1 MTGQAGASAERV
13 LAWHCRRLLGRQR
26 SLMLATV
33 GREGLPHL
41 AQVAYR
47 QDGDDLYVLV
57 APAEAVA
64 SDLRAIGPVAG
75 LIPGGDGQPVLH
87 LSGAAEAVA
96 EPAER
101 ARVAALF
108 ATDTATVPADA
119 ALYRVIA
126 DELRPRA
133 GTLEART
140 AAPGEPI
147 VRQGE
152 SPDRF
157 YVILE
162 GSCEVVQDGARG
174 RETLATLDP
183 GRFFGETGL
192 LAGVPRTASVIAT
205 TDTTLLALSRA
216 TFAAALGDIAPTAA
230 DLARTLYEI
239 AQG

>member
-1 MTGQAGASAERV
+1 MGVSAERV

-26 SLMLATV
+26 SLMLASAS
-33 GREGLPHL
+33 REGLPHL

-57 APAEAVA
+57 APTEAVA
-64 SDLRAIGPVAG
+64 GDLRAIGPVAG
-75 LIPGGDGQPVLH
+75 LLPGGDGQPVLH
-87 LSGAAEAVA
+87 LSGAAEAVSEA
-96 EPAER
+96 DR

-108 ATDTATVPADA
+108 TTDTVPVAPDA
-119 ALYRVIA
+119 ALYRVIT

-147 VRQGE
+147 IRQGE

-162 GSCEVVQDGARG
+162 GSCEVVQDGAKG

-192 LAGVPRTASVIAT
+192 LAGVPRTASIVAT
-205 TDTTLLALSRA
+205 TPTTVLALNRA

-230 DLARTLYEI
+230 DLARTLFAI

>member
-1 MTGQAGASAERV
+1 MVAGAERV

-26 SLMLATV
+26 SMMLATAS
-33 GREGLPHL
+33 REGLPHL

-47 QDGDDLYVLV
+47 QEGDDLYVLV
-57 APAEAVA
+57 APTEAVA
-64 SDLRAIGPVAG
+64 GDLSAIGPVAG
-75 LIPGGDGQPVLH
+75 LLPGGDGQPVLH
-87 LSGAAEAVA
+87 LSGAAEAVS

-101 ARVAALF
+101 ERIAALF
-108 ATDTATVPADA
+108 TTDTAAVPADA
-119 ALYRVIA
+119 ALYRVIT

-133 GTLEART
+133 GTLEARPV
-140 AAPGEPI
+140 APGESI
-147 VRQGE
+147 LRQGE

-157 YVILE
+157 YLILE
-162 GSCEVVQDGARG
+162 GQCEVVQDGARG

-192 LAGVPRTASVIAT
+192 LSGVPRTASVVAT
-205 TDTTLLALSRA
+205 TPTTVLALNRA

-239 AQG
+239 AQS